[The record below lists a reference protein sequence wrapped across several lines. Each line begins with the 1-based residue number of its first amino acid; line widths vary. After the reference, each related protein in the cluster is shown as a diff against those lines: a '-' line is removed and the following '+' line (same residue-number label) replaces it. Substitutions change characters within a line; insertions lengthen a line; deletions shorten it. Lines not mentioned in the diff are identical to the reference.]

1 MRSRKHDDPT
11 GLPLCISLVEPGLV
25 HDITAARTHC
35 LGALC
40 PVAATGTLSPTDKG
54 YPNAGIGMR
63 TPSGSIVW
71 ERTIAPTTP
80 C

>member
-1 MRSRKHDDPT
+1 M
-11 GLPLCISLVEPGLV
+11 PLCISLMEPGLV
-25 HDITAARTHC
+25 HDITAARTDC
-35 LGALC
+35 LEALC

-54 YPNAGIGMR
+54 YQNAGIGMH
-63 TPSGSIVW
+63 TPSGAIVW